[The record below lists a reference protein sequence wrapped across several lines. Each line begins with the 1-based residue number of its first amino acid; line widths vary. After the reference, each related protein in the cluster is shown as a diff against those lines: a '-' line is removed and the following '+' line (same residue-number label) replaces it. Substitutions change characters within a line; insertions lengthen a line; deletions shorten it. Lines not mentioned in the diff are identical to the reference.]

1 VTRRGFVAAALAAS
15 VILASG
21 SIGFVEDRLPG
32 FLRKL
37 KASGL
42 GAADLTAP
50 DVVRV
55 DIDVGADAHAISPY
69 IYGIAKRED
78 PAAVAEL
85 GATLNRWGGNPSS
98 RYNWV
103 IGHAWNTGADYQYRN
118 TNYGA
123 RSGSESDRYVA
134 GNQSRG
140 LSSLITIPGLGW
152 VARSDSSE
160 DRSLNLP
167 DDGGPGIAPDGRIKG
182 YDPNPNRKRTSV
194 PSHSRKPAAFVSDP
208 DPGSSTVYQ
217 DEWVNHLVTRFGPA
231 DAGGVRFYAI
241 DNEPDLWSQTHR
253 DVHPARVGYNELAR
267 VFLDYASAV
276 KQVDPSAMILG
287 PESSGWTAYWYSELD
302 RGVDKFATHADRRAH
317 GDLPLIP
324 WFLRTVRQH
333 DLKAGARSL
342 DVLTVH
348 FYPQARRVYSDDSD
362 PGTDRLRLRST
373 RALWDPTY
381 TDESWIR
388 QPVRLIPLLKAW
400 VAAEYPGTRIGLTE
414 YNFGGGDSI
423 SAALAQAEVL
433 GILGR
438 EDVYMA
444 SYWRDPPQDSPTWFA
459 FRLYRNC
466 QGGGPC
472 FGDTSVS
479 ARSTAF
485 RTVSAYA
492 SRQPGWVD
500 VILINKDLA
509 GGKRITLSTHNAQ
522 LGSAAQRFEY
532 SSSNLAAISRKPDLS
547 LAASGAIDLN
557 VPPASITLLKLPLSP

>member
-1 VTRRGFVAAALAAS
+1 
-15 VILASG
+15 
-21 SIGFVEDRLPG
+21 
-32 FLRKL
+32 
-37 KASGL
+37 
-42 GAADLTAP
+42 
-50 DVVRV
+50 
-55 DIDVGADAHAISPY
+55 
-69 IYGIAKRED
+69 
-78 PAAVAEL
+78 VAEL

-182 YDPNPNRKRTSV
+182 YDPNPNRRRTSV

-276 KQVDPSAMILG
+276 KQVDPSAMMLG

>member
-37 KASGL
+37 KASGP
-42 GAADLTAP
+42 GPADPISP

-55 DIDVGADAHAISPY
+55 DIDVEADVHAISPY

>member
-1 VTRRGFVAAALAAS
+1 
-15 VILASG
+15 VIIASG
-21 SIGFVEDRLPG
+21 WIEFVEDRLPG

-182 YDPNPNRKRTSV
+182 YDPNPNRRRTSV